1 MHKHMALKQRWKNV
15 KNIWEESNDNIEINK
30 SKVKT
35 ISIPEL
41 TKLIDTV
48 KVRKPQRLRSHEYK
62 KENSVEAWRKRL
74 ETDSIRKQGLE
85 AVIRHEMFGTVYKS
99 SGGR

>member
-1 MHKHMALKQRWKNV
+1 MHKLMSRKQRWRNV
-15 KNIWEESNDNIEINK
+15 KNIWKESNDNIEINK

-48 KVRKPQRLRSHEYK
+48 KVRKTQRLRSHEYK
-62 KENSVEAWRKRL
+62 KENSVEAC
-74 ETDSIRKQGLE
+74 
-85 AVIRHEMFGTVYKS
+85 
-99 SGGR
+99 GRG